1 MIKYDIYKR
10 PNGLFY
16 RVPLCSPLH
25 AQAEVLARPENIWV
39 KSGHKVGGIL
49 ASPRSC
55 LKARNV
61 VFKDKACSQ

>member
-1 MIKYDIYKR
+1 MIKYDVYKR

-16 RVPLCSPLH
+16 RVPLDSPLH
-25 AQAEVLARPENIWV
+25 AQAEVLARTGWV

-61 VFKDKACSQ
+61 VFKASLC

>member
-1 MIKYDIYKR
+1 MIKYDVYTR

-16 RVPLCSPLH
+16 RVRVDSPLH
-25 AQAEVLARPENIWV
+25 SKAEVFVGQLDGWV

-49 ASPRSC
+49 ASPRSS

-61 VFKDKACSQ
+61 VFKDRLCSQ